1 MNLAKKDKL
10 ELKTVSQQWIN
21 SNLPQVKEEIR
32 KMVLVVNNEQETP
45 VMNSEKL
52 TGLKFDSFHIS
63 SVEFNQIYRDAL
75 LAEIKIDSA
84 ELEATKKKIL
94 EMRAQKA

>member
-1 MNLAKKDKL
+1 MNLAKKDNI
-10 ELKTVSQQWIN
+10 ELKTASQQWIN
-21 SNLPQVKEEIR
+21 FNLPQVREEVR

-45 VMNSEKL
+45 IMNSEKL

-75 LAEIKIDSA
+75 LAD
-84 ELEATKKKIL
+84 TKFD
-94 EMRAQKA
+94 